1 MNMGGQQAVNCWDNI
16 KVDLGETV
24 FQVVDSSH
32 LALNRN
38 Q

>member
-16 KVDLGETV
+16 KIDLGETV
-24 FQVVDSSH
+24 FQVV
-32 LALNRN
+32 ALDRN